1 MNAFVTPKS
10 ETANGAD
17 TMYLKQN
24 LLSLQQAGVDVLEED
39 GIYQDV
45 DMEAYK
51 VEDMKAHIVT
61 TSDIDNYF
69 NLQITTKLYFGS
81 N

>member
-1 MNAFVTPKS
+1 M
-10 ETANGAD
+10 ET
-17 TMYLKQN
+17 
-24 LLSLQQAGVDVLEED
+24 
-39 GIYQDV
+39 
-45 DMEAYK
+45 YK
-51 VEDMKAHIVT
+51 VEDMNAHIVT